1 MDAAGRVEAV
11 SDIAKLLGELV
22 CDAECVGYH
31 RASED
36 AGLELEEDCCDDGT
50 ELHITRCE
58 ELQVQII
65 AEYDRLRAQVTEL
78 QTRMTEMVEAQP
90 HRRIAAFQAEV
101 VGKPFP
107 GGPPRVPDD
116 ETVRLRLR
124 LVAEEFFELLWACLD
139 GDSPHNDWRAAD
151 ADARDAIM
159 SAIRF
164 LPVKV
169 DLPELVDAIADLIY
183 VAEGTALA
191 FGTHM
196 PPVHAAVHAANMAK
210 AGGPVVDGKQRKPDG
225 WQPPDIAGE
234 LRKQGWSP

>member
-1 MDAAGRVEAV
+1 M
-11 SDIAKLLGELV
+11 SDIAKLLDELV
-22 CDAECVGYH
+22 HEADAARFHDMAIDLDADE
-31 RASED
+31 SE
-36 AGLELEEDCCDDGT
+36 CCDDGSV
-50 ELHITRCE
+50 ESHVSKRE
-58 ELQVQII
+58 ELKAQII
-65 AEYDRLRAQVTEL
+65 AEHDRLRAQVTEL

-101 VGKPFP
+101 VGKLFP

-139 GDSPHNDWRAAD
+139 GDSPHNQWRAAD

-169 DLPELVDAIADLIY
+169 DLPELVGAIADLVY